1 MTARVTI
8 IDDNGNPKGAYE
20 LKPTRIYEGGIST
33 KYVFEFEYNQ
43 LNYDK
48 YKAESEE
55 SFSDYPDMQYQFDNM
70 TGSMNL

>member
-1 MTARVTI
+1 MRAKVII
-8 IDDNGNPKGAYE
+8 IDDNGYPKGAYE
-20 LKPTRIYEGGIST
+20 LAPSKIYENGIST

-55 SFSDYPDMQYQFDNM
+55 KE
-70 TGSMNL
+70 

>member
-20 LKPTRIYEGGIST
+20 LKPSRIYEGGIST

-48 YKAESEE
+48 YKAEIEPQESEDKE
-55 SFSDYPDMQYQFDNM
+55 
-70 TGSMNL
+70 

>member
-20 LKPTRIYEGGIST
+20 LTPSIVRENGIST
-33 KYVFEFEYNQ
+33 TYVFEFEYSQ

-48 YKAESEE
+48 YKAESEAE
-55 SFSDYPDMQYQFDNM
+55 
-70 TGSMNL
+70 

>member
-1 MTARVTI
+1 MIARITI

-20 LKPTRIYEGGIST
+20 LKPSRIYEGGIST

-48 YKAESEE
+48 CMVES
-55 SFSDYPDMQYQFDNM
+55 DN
-70 TGSMNL
+70 NHDQD

>member
-20 LKPTRIYEGGIST
+20 LTPSIVRENGIIT
-33 KYVFEFEYNQ
+33 AYVFEFEYSQ

-48 YKAESEE
+48 YKTDSER
-55 SFSDYPDMQYQFDNM
+55 
-70 TGSMNL
+70 T